1 MVMNK
6 FLMAMLIKITVV
18 EKIIISFSWLAK
30 IILHL
35 LSSSNKQMKNYDAEK
50 WQKRLETK
58 RK

>member
-6 FLMAMLIKITVV
+6 YLMAMLIKITVV
-18 EKIIISFSWLAK
+18 EKIIISFSWLTK

-35 LSSSNKQMKNYDAEK
+35 LPSSNKQMKNYDPEK

>member
-1 MVMNK
+1 
-6 FLMAMLIKITVV
+6 MAMLIKITVV
-18 EKIIISFSWLAK
+18 EKIIISFSWLTK

-35 LSSSNKQMKNYDAEK
+35 LSSSNKQMKNYDPEK

>member
-1 MVMNK
+1 
-6 FLMAMLIKITVV
+6 MAMLTKITVV

-35 LSSSNKQMKNYDAEK
+35 FSSSNKQMKNYDAEK